1 MWGAASVSRLA
12 SEGRAGSETGALQW
26 VYQKCGKL
34 RTIMASGLDTSRDK
48 VRLLSSTN
56 LEEVVSIVAE
66 IILGLGAPKSV
77 AILVFDP
84 DLEEFS
90 DRFHFGEK
98 KTSFGK
104 LVEQFNLEEDELEEG
119 VIELDADDFDVPS
132 ELEPVHIYHLKD
144 GDSLCATIIMS
155 GDLHYEADD
164 FEQMLDDFPFAAS
177 VKRAWEL
184 RELTKENERL
194 RRRYEE
200 LEDRIISMEEQTRQ
214 LIHDVMLKDSLRTK
228 HTDRE
233 RLLYRISNAV
243 RSSLDIEKVLKDAV
257 ENIGATYQVSRTL
270 IMGFI
275 KEGERLDVFEY
286 HRPDVPPAKA
296 LLETV
301 EGSEFIHGALVKK
314 VPQYLSDD
322 GMANDSESHNQ
333 LLRQMDFRSALLV
346 PLVMRDQVLAVLCLQ
361 DCVIPREW
369 DIDDVSLLSSLADQ
383 LSVGIENAQLHA
395 ERERQAVTDGLTG
408 INNRRKFMDEYERE
422 FVRAKRY
429 GEPFSLI
436 VVDLDFLKKINDN
449 HGHQAGDEAIK
460 AVATVMKQSCRTID
474 IPARYGGEEF
484 CLLLPNTDIE
494 LAGQIAERLRKLINE
509 CLIVG
514 FGNISA
520 SIGVACYPKHA
531 PDPDTLFQ
539 KADEALY
546 KAKESGR
553 NRVCI
558 SE

>member
-1 MWGAASVSRLA
+1 
-12 SEGRAGSETGALQW
+12 
-26 VYQKCGKL
+26 
-34 RTIMASGLDTSRDK
+34 MASGLDTSRDK
-48 VRLLSSTN
+48 VRLLSSTD
-56 LEEVVSIVAE
+56 LEAVVTIMSE
-66 IILGLGAPKSV
+66 IILGLGAPKSC

-90 DRFHFGEK
+90 DRFIFGEK
-98 KTSFGK
+98 KAAFAK
-104 LVEQFNLEEDELEEG
+104 FVEEFNLEEDELEAG
-119 VIELDADDFDVPS
+119 VIELDSDDFDIVAEIQPAH
-132 ELEPVHIYHLKD
+132 VYHIKD
-144 GDSLCATIIMS
+144 IDSLCATILMA
-155 GDLHYEADD
+155 GDLRYEADD
-164 FEQMLDDFPFAAS
+164 LEQMFDDYPFVTA

-184 RELTKENERL
+184 RELSHENERL
-194 RRRYEE
+194 RKRYEE
-200 LEDRIISMEEQTRQ
+200 LEDRIINMEEQTRQ

-243 RSSLDIEKVLKDAV
+243 RSSLDIEKVVKDAV

-275 KEGERLDVFEY
+275 KDSEHISVYES
-286 HRPDVPPAKA
+286 HRDDVPPAKV
-296 LLETV
+296 LLDTV
-301 EGSEFIHGALVKK
+301 EGSELIHGALVKK
-314 VPQYLSDD
+314 VPQYLTDD
-322 GMANDSESHNQ
+322 GIANDSEIHSQ
-333 LLRQMDFRSALLV
+333 VLRQMDFRSALLV

-408 INNRRKFMDEYERE
+408 INNRRKFMDEFERE

-449 HGHQAGDEAIK
+449 FGHQAGDEAIK
-460 AVATVMKQSCRTID
+460 SVATVMKQSCRTID

-484 CLLLPNTDIE
+484 CLLLPNTDLE

-509 CLIVG
+509 CFIVG
-514 FGNISA
+514 YGNISA
-520 SIGVACYPKHA
+520 SIGVACYPNHA
-531 PDPDTLFQ
+531 ADPDTLFQ

-546 KAKESGR
+546 KAKEGGR
-553 NRVCI
+553 NRVCNA
-558 SE
+558 E

>member
-1 MWGAASVSRLA
+1 
-12 SEGRAGSETGALQW
+12 
-26 VYQKCGKL
+26 
-34 RTIMASGLDTSRDK
+34 MASGLDTTRDK
-48 VRLLSSTN
+48 VRLLSSTD
-56 LEEVVSIVAE
+56 LEEVVGIMADIVLA
-66 IILGLGAPKSV
+66 LGSPKSV
-77 AILVFDP
+77 AVLVFDP

-90 DRFHFGEK
+90 DRYTFGEK
-98 KTSFGK
+98 KATFGK
-104 LVEQFNLEEDELEEG
+104 FVEEFNLEEDELEEG
-119 VIELDADDFDVPS
+119 VIELDNDDFDVHTEIQPAH
-132 ELEPVHIYHLKD
+132 VYHVKD
-144 GDSLCATIIMS
+144 ADALCATILMA
-155 GDLHYEADD
+155 GDLHYESDD
-164 FEQMLDDFPFAAS
+164 LEDMLNDYPFAMA

-184 RELTKENERL
+184 RELSKENERL

-257 ENIGATYQVSRTL
+257 ENIGATYQVSRTV

-275 KEGERLDVFEY
+275 KDGERVDVYEY
-286 HRPDVPPAKA
+286 HAQDIKPAKNI
-296 LLETV
+296 LETA
-301 EGSEFIHGALVKK
+301 EGMEFIHGALVKK
-314 VPQYLSDD
+314 VPQYLIDD
-322 GMANDSESHNQ
+322 GMANDSAAHSP
-333 LLRQMDFRSALLV
+333 LLREMDFRSALLV
-346 PLVMRDQVLAVLCLQ
+346 PLVMRDQGLAVLFLQ
-361 DCVIPREW
+361 DCAIPREW

-395 ERERQAVTDGLTG
+395 ERERQAVIDGLTG
-408 INNRRKFMDEYERE
+408 IYNRRKFMEEYERE

-449 HGHQAGDEAIK
+449 FGHQAGDEAIK
-460 AVATVMKQSCRTID
+460 SVAAVMRQSCRTID

-484 CLLLPNTDIE
+484 CLLLPNTDLE
-494 LAGQIAERLRKLINE
+494 LAEQIAERLRKLINE
-509 CLIVG
+509 CEIVG
-514 FGNISA
+514 YGNISA

-531 PDPDTLFQ
+531 PDPDALFQ
-539 KADEALY
+539 KADDALY

>member
-1 MWGAASVSRLA
+1 
-12 SEGRAGSETGALQW
+12 
-26 VYQKCGKL
+26 
-34 RTIMASGLDTSRDK
+34 MASGLDTSRDK
-48 VRLLSSTN
+48 VRLLSSTDV
-56 LEEVVSIVAE
+56 EAVVTIMSEIV
-66 IILGLGAPKSV
+66 LGLGTPKNCAV
-77 AILVFDP
+77 LVFDS

-90 DRFHFGEK
+90 DRFIFGDK
-98 KTSFGK
+98 KGPFAK
-104 LVEQFNLEEDELEEG
+104 FVEEFSIEEDELGAG
-119 VIELDADDFDVPS
+119 VIELDSDDFDIAG
-132 ELEPVHIYHLKD
+132 ELQPVHIYHIKD
-144 GDSLCATIIMS
+144 IDSLCATVIMS

-164 FEQMLDDFPFAAS
+164 LEQMFDEYPFATA

-184 RELTKENERL
+184 RELLDENERL

-257 ENIGATYQVSRTL
+257 ENIGSTYQVSRTL

-275 KEGERLDVFEY
+275 REGERINVYEY
-286 HRPDVPPAKA
+286 HREDVPPAKV

-314 VPQYLSDD
+314 VPQFLSDD
-322 GMANDSESHNQ
+322 GMANDSEAHSK
-333 LLRQMDFRSALLV
+333 LLREMDFRSALLV

-361 DCVIPREW
+361 DCVVPREW

-449 HGHQAGDEAIK
+449 FGHQAGDEAIK
-460 AVATVMKQSCRTID
+460 SVALVMKQSSRTID
-474 IPARYGGEEF
+474 VPARYGGEEF

-494 LAGQIAERLRKLINE
+494 LAAQIAERLRKAINE
-509 CLIVG
+509 CNIVG
-514 FGNISA
+514 YGNISA
-520 SIGVACYPKHA
+520 SVGVACYPKHA
-531 PDPDTLFQ
+531 GDPDALFQ

-546 KAKESGR
+546 KAKEGGR

-558 SE
+558 AST